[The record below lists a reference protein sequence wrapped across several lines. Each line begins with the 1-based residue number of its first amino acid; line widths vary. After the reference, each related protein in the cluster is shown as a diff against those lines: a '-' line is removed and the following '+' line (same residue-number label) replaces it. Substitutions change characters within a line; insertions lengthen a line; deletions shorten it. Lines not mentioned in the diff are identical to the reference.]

1 MTNGRGRAFLFLA
14 VVAGLTYA
22 FWPADRRAAQKT
34 QPPPLL
40 RVAPVQSVDGGQLS
54 SIRVNLT
61 PSPVASLPI
70 QIDGPYR
77 VQPVGNPRVLADAAK
92 LDATTVTVTKTG
104 FQIGRD
110 HFPVTRLEIH
120 PQQSPAIWI
129 NGHQYR
135 GTVRFYRRPGTKL
148 MAVNVLPLEEYVAS
162 VVDSEMPA
170 AFPSE
175 ARKAQAVVA
184 RTYAMYQM
192 GQSARDALFDVYAD
206 TRSQKYLGFQ
216 YRGAGDRLL
225 AGESAASRK
234 IVSETRGM
242 VCTYAG
248 RLFCTYYSAV
258 CGGHTLRGTE
268 LFSDAVPAVAAVPC
282 DYCREA
288 KYYRWNASLTAA
300 EMEKKVNPVVKGRTG
315 GWGRLLALDNIP
327 PAAPGRLL
335 EFDAKYQQGHGTI
348 RGDRLRTALSSHG
361 VRSPHFSIEHQGK
374 YTLHGR
380 GHGHGVGLCQWGARG
395 QAKIGRGVQQILQYY
410 YPGSEIV
417 IVGNSVA
424 RN

>member
-1 MTNGRGRAFLFLA
+1 MSNGRSRALLFLA

-22 FWPADRRAAQKT
+22 FWPPDRRAAEKFSR
-34 QPPPLL
+34 PPLL
-40 RVAPVQSVDGGQLS
+40 RVPAVSSAVGGELS
-54 SIRVNLT
+54 AIRVNLT
-61 PSPVASLPI
+61 PSPPASIEI
-70 QIDGPYR
+70 QIDGPFR
-77 VQPVGNPRVLADAAK
+77 LQPVGNPRVLADAAK

-110 HFPVTRLEIH
+110 NYPVTRLEIH
-120 PQQSPAIWI
+120 PQQSPAVWI

-135 GTVRFYRRPGTKL
+135 GSVHLYRRPGGKL

-170 AFPSE
+170 AFLPE

-184 RTYAMYQM
+184 RTYALYQM
-192 GQSARDALFDVYAD
+192 GQASRDTLFDVYAD

-216 YRGAGDRLL
+216 YRGPGDRLL
-225 AGESAASRK
+225 AGESAASRQ
-234 IVSETRGM
+234 IADETRGM

-268 LFSDAVPAVAAVPC
+268 LFDDAVPAVAAVPC

-288 KYYRWNASLTAA
+288 KYYRWDVSLTAA
-300 EMEKKVNPVVKGRTG
+300 ELEQKLNPVVDGRSSA
-315 GWGRLLALDNIP
+315 WGRLLSLENIP

-335 EFDAKYQQGHGTI
+335 EFDAKYQHGRKTV
-348 RGDRLRTALSSHG
+348 RRDRLRTALSADG
-361 VRSPHFSIEHQGK
+361 VRSPYFSIEHQGN
-374 YTLHGR
+374 YVLHGR
-380 GHGHGVGLCQWGARG
+380 GHGHGVGLCQWGAQG
-395 QAKIGRGVQQILQYY
+395 QAKLGRSANKSYNTIILD
-410 YPGSEIV
+410 PKS
-417 IVGNSVA
+417 
-424 RN
+424 